1 MNTAAKVILGIFTFL
16 PVLLLILF
24 FYNFFEIILH
34 YAPDFNSGHIE
45 RPTREEMLTM
55 ITPLFLYI
63 ILTSLISLGLLIYY
77 IVHAVNNKNIDSS
90 ERVIWVLLF
99 VFIGLIAFPIYFF
112 ARINK
117 QQPPAAVV

>member
-1 MNTAAKVILGIFTFL
+1 MNTTAKVILGIFTFL
-16 PVLLLILF
+16 PVILLILF
-24 FYNFFEIILH
+24 IYNIFSAVLH
-34 YAPDFNSGHIE
+34 FAPQIDSGHMQK
-45 RPTREEMLTM
+45 PTTEEIMN
-55 ITPLFLYI
+55 IIAPLALYI
-63 ILTSLISLGLLIYY
+63 ILMSLVTLGLLVFY